1 MSGFKPMALSDQELI
16 EMTLNNFK
24 GAIKKNYYGVEAPA
38 DSTPKTLRD
47 WNANGLAEI
56 AKSYEEIKK
65 TLSVANV
72 AAVTPEFVMPELID
86 INRKRFPFSTSIQ
99 KVPLMGKKA
108 RRPYDNTN
116 ATPVWQGGD
125 GADLTAVDVTPTE
138 VTANLA
144 YTYLPGAISYP
155 AKQVAKETIDIYAKR
170 TEKYYY
176 DFMFYKEKIL
186 FRGDPSGTSA
196 VASAIDLSAETSS
209 VEGILPELEDQGQL
223 TDLAGARGIN
233 LGDVETSFETVE
245 DNGGYPAAVFTD
257 RSTYTR
263 LRKEAS
269 AAMRMDPDTPKF
281 GFGLNEFNIDGIPVL
296 WTHGLSTTSGQRA
309 AVTVDFRAIAEH
321 VSLAPEA
328 VPVAQNLADR
338 AEFFIR
344 NYWTATWIAKWCYAY
359 VDAA

>member
-1 MSGFKPMALSDQELI
+1 MSGFQPMNLSDQELI
-16 EMTLNNFK
+16 EMTLNNFR
-24 GAIKKNYYGVEAPA
+24 GAIKKNYYRVEAPA
-38 DSTPKTLRD
+38 NGAPKTLAD

-56 AKSYEEIKK
+56 AKSYGEIKK

-86 INRKRFPFSTSIQ
+86 INRKRFPFCTSIQ

-108 RRPYDNTN
+108 RRPYDNSN
-116 ATPVWQGGD
+116 AIPVWQAGD
-125 GADLTAVDVTPTE
+125 GADLTSVDINPTE

-144 YTYLPGAISYP
+144 YTYLPGAIAYP
-155 AKQVAKETIDIYAKR
+155 AKQVAKETLDLYAKR

-176 DFMFYKEKIL
+176 DFMYYKEKIM
-186 FRGDPSGTSA
+186 FRGDPSGASA
-196 VASAIDLSAETSS
+196 VASAIDLSAASSS
-209 VEGILPELEDQGQL
+209 VEGILPELEDQSQL

-233 LGDVETSFETVE
+233 LGDIETSFETVE
-245 DNGGYPAAVFTD
+245 EGGGYPSIVYTD

-269 AAMRMDPDTPKF
+269 AATRINPDTPRY
-281 GFGLNEFNIDGIPVL
+281 GFGLNEFNVDGVPVV
-296 WTHGLSTTSGQRA
+296 WTHGLSSTTGQRA
-309 AVTVDFRAIAEH
+309 AVVVDFRAIAEH

-328 VPVAQNLADR
+328 VPVAQKLADR

-344 NYWTATWIAKWCYAY
+344 NYWTATWISKWCYAY
-359 VDAA
+359 VDAK